1 MGLPIDEKEVPLD
14 MQDLSYN
21 CQQALFLFNVLPDKV
36 EGMNGIWLGKEYAG
50 LMDIMDIYDIL
61 DRAEV
66 MDFLVVCV
74 NEASKHYEKQRKL
87 EQKKIESQSK
97 MRK

>member
-36 EGMNGIWLGKEYAG
+36 EGMNGMCRRSFKSL
-50 LMDIMDIYDIL
+50 
-61 DRAEV
+61 
-66 MDFLVVCV
+66 
-74 NEASKHYEKQRKL
+74 RKTT
-87 EQKKIESQSK
+87 
-97 MRK
+97 